1 MSFLKSTYVEAIIEE
16 YIIGLCICVVSSMS
30 LGQSVNRLSKYAQK
44 DDVDYHT
51 MLVFIM
57 FTSNFV
63 SSLEE
68 KYHHG

>member
-1 MSFLKSTYVEAIIEE
+1 MSKQLSKNISSDFVF
-16 YIIGLCICVVSSMS
+16 VSSMS
-30 LGQSVNRLSKYAQK
+30 LGQSVNRLSKYARK
-44 DDVDYHT
+44 DDVDYDT